1 MAAKKEPAVQS
12 AAVSDKK
19 KALETAMQQIEKMYG
34 KGSIMRYGAEST
46 MNVEAIP
53 TGSLSLDLALGIGG
67 GAAAFLAVWHL
78 DLLPGYMR
86 DRFLAV
92 LDHSYQPDDA
102 GFQQTRGLMALGSGE
117 LTGQGLFHGAQTQSS
132 NVWSIPERQTDFIDI
147 VAWRST
153 AEFVSKYFTKGS
165 MAAVSGRLQIREWTD
180 REGGKRTTAE
190 VVADNVYFGES
201 KRRDGGDTSRPAAP
215 SASAPAHR
223 GSYGGYDNVPQG
235 GSAFSELDDDDGD
248 LPF

>member
-1 MAAKKEPAVQS
+1 MLNKIFIMGRLTRDPELRRTQSGTAVTS
-12 AAVSDKK
+12 FS
-19 KALETAMQQIEKMYG
+19 
-34 KGSIMRYGAEST
+34 
-46 MNVEAIP
+46 
-53 TGSLSLDLALGIGG
+53 
-67 GAAAFLAVWHL
+67 LAV
-78 DLLPGYMR
+78 DR
-86 DRFLAV
+86 DYK
-92 LDHSYQPDDA
+92 SQ
-102 GFQQTRGLMALGSGE
+102 SGE
-117 LTGQGLFHGAQTQSS
+117 K
-132 NVWSIPERQTDFIDI
+132 ETDFIDV

-201 KRRDGGDTSRPAAP
+201 KRRDGGDAPRPAAP